1 MDIVYQYKFLKS
13 LENKAYILI
22 RVLHMAL
29 MLSHCY
35 YSLEP

>member
-1 MDIVYQYKFLKS
+1 MDIMYQYKYLKS

-22 RVLHMAL
+22 GVLHMAL